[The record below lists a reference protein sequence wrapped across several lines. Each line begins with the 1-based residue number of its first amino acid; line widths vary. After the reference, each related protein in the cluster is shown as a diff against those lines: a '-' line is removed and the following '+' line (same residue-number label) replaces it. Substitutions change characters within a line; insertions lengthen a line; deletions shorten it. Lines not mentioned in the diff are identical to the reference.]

1 MLAQMK
7 IHNGRLI
14 LIEQPE
20 EMKRIRILL
29 FYGLSKEPVIEIDC
43 WENELKMFLANQDRD
58 IYRIEIIE
66 L

>member
-1 MLAQMK
+1 MRADTLRDFDNYRTK
-7 IHNGRLI
+7 ER
-14 LIEQPE
+14 E

-29 FYGLSKEPVIEIDC
+29 FYGLSKEPVIKIDC
-43 WENELKMFLANQDRD
+43 WEYELKKFLEQQDRD

>member
-1 MLAQMK
+1 MIA
-7 IHNGRLI
+7 GGV
-14 LIEQPE
+14 
-20 EMKRIRILL
+20 MKRIRILL
-29 FYGLSKEPVIEIDC
+29 FYGLSKEPVIKIDC

>member
-1 MLAQMK
+1 MRADTLRDFDNYRTK
-7 IHNGRLI
+7 ER
-14 LIEQPE
+14 E

-29 FYGLSKEPVIEIDC
+29 FYGLSKEPCIKIDC
-43 WENELKMFLANQDRD
+43 LESELKKFLEQQDRD